1 MDSSQDII
9 GIKKEAPIPEKIPGI
24 DIISGII

>member
-1 MDSSQDII
+1 DSSKEVK
-9 GIKKEAPIPEKIPGI
+9 GIKKEAPTPKKIPGI